1 MHTGRT
7 PRPAGTGPET
17 DSGTDVSG
25 ALSLYPI
32 FIAQNHRKQN
42 MTGFTRKRKEMHQND
57 KEGNVEEREKIKEIV
72 RMLRRLDA
80 ARLRMVYCYVLG
92 ML

>member
-1 MHTGRT
+1 
-7 PRPAGTGPET
+7 
-17 DSGTDVSG
+17 
-25 ALSLYPI
+25 
-32 FIAQNHRKQN
+32 
-42 MTGFTRKRKEMHQND
+42 MHQND